1 MLKKLDKKTIDQICS
16 NISVPS
22 ITDIVKELIDNSL
35 DSGCNLVRLEIVEG
49 GTKSI
54 LLSDNG
60 CGIPASNFETL
71 CQRGTTTKLSSFED
85 VFKIKSFGFRGQALS
100 AISHLCDITLITK
113 TKDDMNTYKVDY
125 DNEGKISSQSILPEN
140 SDIYYNQRKSWINKN
155 NPNEKSGTL
164 LLIKN
169 IYKNNNLRKQILTKN
184 VELFLHE
191 ISELI
196 QSYVIIN
203 LTTNFEFYSQLN
215 GVNKLIISTNDSNN
229 TFLGRLEVIFGKN
242 FADKLVNFSFKTEII
257 SVDGYL
263 SKDIISGS
271 KYNKS
276 KPVKIY
282 FVNGRKIDNI
292 KAIDKIILDTYQK
305 YNKTFNPSRIISI
318 IVPEGAYDI
327 NMGEKKNE
335 VIFLKQNEI
344 LNIFEEYL
352 VKFHEEKM
360 KLSINNDFEGK
371 NNANN
376 SIMSQYLNQ
385 KIKPRDPTYMDEYDE
400 SKDIISQENFTKEKI
415 VMTNNKEKTED
426 KEDSNMNTKNNKKS
440 ENTRIN
446 GVKNN
451 NINEHEIEKE
461 NEISKNKNYE
471 NKNKKKDIIEIED
484 NSESEEDISET
495 ENKKELIKMANIEN
509 EILDGL
515 GEKMGKN
522 DNYNYI
528 SQNNKE
534 KKIKKDEKNEE
545 NEEKEEKE
553 DEKEKDN
560 NQLFENKEFKSEI
573 KQNTKFN
580 FLYKNKSS
588 NNSQIK
594 NNNKYDINNDNISN
608 SNINN
613 PKIKYIQQIPNDKF
627 NSQNSPIMNN
637 NNFFMNLKYQNSPNY
652 IDKEENEDKDN
663 NYLDD
668 KNSDNKE
675 EKYNE
680 SIKRQDEEEEEN
692 NDEKINDK
700 ENEELGFE
708 NMKEIENEK
717 IEQKR
722 IVNKK
727 KVSEEEESENESINN
742 DNKNNPDFS
751 FDNFLLNDQEKKEIN
766 QIYKNIN
773 EAKNEPNEEKKIEIK
788 KSEEK
793 ERKVYKFKFN
803 SFTKFQKENIFSKT
817 KQRKLYEFSRKDN
830 SLPKVL
836 TLKTIEKEDFK
847 KMEVIGQF
855 NKGFIITKLNKSLF
869 IIDQHAADEKVNYE
883 SLLNNLT
890 ITRQP
895 TICPIKVEMFSI
907 AEKNTIYSQKDLY
920 SQLGFNIHK
929 EQNDIFITTFPSIYA
944 YKFKYED
951 FVNIV
956 RKLQE
961 KNYKIIEGEFKNNDF
976 VKKLFLSDS
985 VLKYIATKACRMSI
999 MIGVTLDENRME
1011 QVLSDMSK
1019 ILSPWNCP
1027 HGRPTMR
1034 LLHELEND

>member
-1 MLKKLDKKTIDQICS
+1 MLKKLDKNTIDQICS

-113 TKDDMNTYKVDY
+113 TKDDINTYKVDY
-125 DNEGKISSQSILPEN
+125 DNNGKISSQSILPEN
-140 SDIYYNQRKSWINKN
+140 SDIYYNQRKSWGNDN

-169 IYKNNNLRKQILTKN
+169 IYKNNNLRKQILSKN
-184 VELFLHE
+184 VEFFLHE
-191 ISELI
+191 ISELV

-203 LTTNFEFYSQLN
+203 LKTNFEFFSQFK
-215 GVNKLIISTNDSNN
+215 GDNKLIISTKNSSN

-242 FADKLVNFSFKTEII
+242 FADKLINFSFKKDII
-257 SVDGYL
+257 SVDGYI

-305 YNKTFNPSRIISI
+305 YNKTCNPSRIISI

-344 LNIFEEYL
+344 LNIFEENL
-352 VKFHEEKM
+352 IKFHEEKM
-360 KLSINNDFEGK
+360 KLSINNDIDGK
-371 NNANN
+371 NSSNN
-376 SIMSQYLNQ
+376 GIMSQYLNQ
-385 KIKPRDPTYMDEYDE
+385 KIKPRDPSYMDKYDE
-400 SKDIISQENFTKEKI
+400 SKDVITQENNYKEKNKI
-415 VMTNNKEKTED
+415 NNNKESVEDKEESSISSSITNNKKLD
-426 KEDSNMNTKNNKKS
+426 NSK
-440 ENTRIN
+440 I
-446 GVKNN
+446 N
-451 NINEHEIEKE
+451 NINYINNREPFNENKKISEI
-461 NEISKNKNYE
+461 
-471 NKNKKKDIIEIED
+471 KNKKEERIEIED
-484 NSESEEDISET
+484 NIDSEDEDESKS
-495 ENKKELIKMANIEN
+495 ENKTELIKMANLEN
-509 EILDGL
+509 QALHGL
-515 GEKMGKN
+515 EEKMEKDDSPDYINKN
-522 DNYNYI
+522 YKT
-528 SQNNKE
+528 KE
-534 KKIKKDEKNEE
+534 KEI
-545 NEEKEEKE
+545 EKE
-553 DEKEKDN
+553 DEKEKLEDN
-560 NQLFENKEFKSEI
+560 DQLVINKEFKSEI
-573 KQNTKFN
+573 KKNPKLN
-580 FLYKNKSS
+580 FLYKNKS
-588 NNSQIK
+588 NTNSQMK
-594 NNNKYDINNDNISN
+594 NNNNDNINNEVISD
-608 SNINN
+608 SNIDICN
-613 PKIKYIQQIPNDKF
+613 PKLKYLHQIKKEGL
-627 NSQNSPIMNN
+627 NSQNSPIKKIANDK
-637 NNFFMNLKYQNSPNY
+637 NFLMEIKYQKSPNY
-652 IDKEENEDKDN
+652 EDKNENEEEDN
-663 NYLDD
+663 NNLEDI
-668 KNSDNKE
+668 NSDNKNEKNE
-675 EKYNE
+675 EVINL
-680 SIKRQDEEEEEN
+680 EEEY
-692 NDEKINDK
+692 NDEKINEK
-700 ENEELGFE
+700 ENEELE
-708 NMKEIENEK
+708 NNNTKEIEKEEFEENKNYEVKENEK
-717 IEQKR
+717 Q
-722 IVNKK
+722 
-727 KVSEEEESENESINN
+727 EEDNESNN
-742 DNKNNPDFS
+742 NENKESTKNNPDFS
-751 FDNFLLNDQEKKEIN
+751 FDNFLLNEEEKKEIN
-766 QIYKNIN
+766 EIYKNIN
-773 EAKNEPNEEKKIEIK
+773 ETKNVPIEEKKVEIK
-788 KSEEK
+788 KEEEK
-793 ERKVYKFKFN
+793 KVYSFNFKP
-803 SFTKFQKENIFSKT
+803 FTRFQKENIFSKK
-817 KQRKLYEFSRKDN
+817 KQKELYSFSNKDKEFG
-830 SLPKVL
+830 LPKVL

-847 KMEVIGQF
+847 KMDVIGQF
-855 NKGFIITKLNKSLF
+855 NKGFIITKLKKSLF

-883 SLLNNLT
+883 TLLNNLT

-907 AEKNTIYSQKDLY
+907 AEKNTIYSQKQLY

-929 EQNDIFITTFPSIYA
+929 EQDDIFITTFPSIYA

-961 KNYKIIEGEFKNNDF
+961 KNYKIIEGEFKNNDL

-1011 QVLSDMSK
+1011 QILSDMSK

-1034 LLHELEND
+1034 LLHELETD